1 MGWRVQDWGQPEI
14 NLLVILMM
22 AQLDILRLQ
31 TPKEREATQRDKQ
44 RLQAEGNLKG
54 KPCSNILALPKGGEG
69 V

>member
-44 RLQAEGNLKG
+44 RLQDKD
-54 KPCSNILALPKGGEG
+54 KIR
-69 V
+69 